1 MATCTVH
8 GTCIHYTPQYRR
20 LGGRRGY
27 YYLLIMERRSKM
39 GVKKTTISANHAS
52 REFLHKLN
60 ELRWNKTLVDIVLT
74 GDSETEGERQG
85 ECQVIVV

>member
-1 MATCTVH
+1 
-8 GTCIHYTPQYRR
+8 
-20 LGGRRGY
+20 
-27 YYLLIMERRSKM
+27 M

>member
-1 MATCTVH
+1 
-8 GTCIHYTPQYRR
+8 
-20 LGGRRGY
+20 
-27 YYLLIMERRSKM
+27 M

-74 GDSETEGERQG
+74 GDSDSEGEPQG
-85 ECQVIVV
+85 GCHIIIM

>member
-1 MATCTVH
+1 
-8 GTCIHYTPQYRR
+8 
-20 LGGRRGY
+20 
-27 YYLLIMERRSKM
+27 M

-74 GDSETEGERQG
+74 GDSEQG
-85 ECQVIVV
+85 EGQGGCQVIVV